1 MKSNPKRTFAKA
13 CLATALAAV
22 TAWPLLAQAQSDIVL
37 GAALPITGPFAAS
50 GLPGYNALKLAQE
63 DINAAGGINGKKV
76 RIVFED
82 TAANNSAAVNAYIK
96 LVKQHNPAFVFLS
109 NLSMQV
115 MATEPEIAKA
125 KIPGV
130 TPGGAMALEAR
141 KNPYIFRSR
150 PADVLGAGALAWGIT
165 EQLKKSKVGI
175 LYTQDDYGTG
185 SANAL
190 EELLKKQGVSVVAKE
205 GYNARDNDFS
215 PQLLNAKNKGADV
228 LVTFN
233 YNRDGALI
241 LKQRKS
247 LGIDIPLVSGAG
259 MASPGTLDLVEAA
272 DMANVLVAADAVLGE
287 EVSPASAEFVRRY
300 VINYK
305 MRPDSFGAS
314 YYDAAMMVAD
324 GLRKVGTDP
333 EKLRAHMAGI
343 KGYKG
348 VTRVYTT
355 DAATGNMAHAV
366 TMATF
371 KPGSKELQGIA
382 TYPKK

>member
-1 MKSNPKRTFAKA
+1 MNSISKRTFTKV
-13 CLATALAAV
+13 CVATAWVAAS
-22 TAWPLLAQAQSDIVL
+22 ACALAQGTGEIVV
-37 GAALPITGPFAAS
+37 GAVLPITGPFAAS
-50 GLPGYNALKLAQE
+50 GLPGYNALKMAQD
-63 DINAAGGINGKKV
+63 DINAAGGIHGKKL

-82 TAANNSAAVNAYIK
+82 AAASNSTAVNAYIK
-96 LVKQHNPAFVFLS
+96 LVKQHNPPFVFLS

-150 PADVLGAGALAWGIT
+150 PADVLGAGALSWGIT
-165 EQLKKSKVGI
+165 EALKKSKPGI

-190 EELLKKQGVSVVAKE
+190 EELLKKQGINVVAKE
-205 GYNARDNDFS
+205 AYNARDNDFS

-228 LVTFN
+228 LITFN

-247 LGIDIPLVSGAG
+247 LGIDLPLVSGAG

-300 VINYK
+300 VITYK

-314 YYDAAMMVAD
+314 YYDAALIMAD
-324 GLRKVGTDP
+324 GLRQVGPDA
-333 EKLRAHMAGI
+333 EKMRAFMAGV
-343 KGYKG
+343 KDYKG
-348 VTRVYTT
+348 VTRTYTT
-355 DAATGNMAHAV
+355 DPATGNMAHTV
-366 TMATF
+366 TMAEF
-371 KPGSKELQGIA
+371 KPGSKELKAIA
-382 TYPKK
+382 VYPK